1 MNTRIIRASGSSVP
15 GPSPLFYKRDYSSLL
30 STTFPLSWLVI
41 CIKILSRSPCSLM
54 NPLTGIPAS
63 MRLYKSS
70 ASACRFPWKLT
81 MMSSSR
87 MAMVWTLGS
96 FFKIPMAVRLSPQ
109 IRISSGLE
117 SLTFWRISRHVAGKD
132 DLSGVDDPDVCTHLG
147 QLRKDVGADQNGLPL
162 GAQLL

>member
-1 MNTRIIRASGSSVP
+1 MP

-30 STTFPLSWLVI
+30 STTFPLSACDLHKDTFQVSL
-41 CIKILSRSPCSLM
+41 LSDESADWGS
-54 NPLTGIPAS
+54 PAS

-96 FFKIPMAVRLSPQ
+96 FFKIPMAVRLSAADPDQ
-109 IRISSGLE
+109 QRVGIIDLLE
-117 SLTFWRISRHVAGKD
+117 DLRHVAGKD
-132 DLSGVDDPDVCTHLG
+132 DLSG
-147 QLRKDVGADQNGLPL
+147 RR
-162 GAQLL
+162 